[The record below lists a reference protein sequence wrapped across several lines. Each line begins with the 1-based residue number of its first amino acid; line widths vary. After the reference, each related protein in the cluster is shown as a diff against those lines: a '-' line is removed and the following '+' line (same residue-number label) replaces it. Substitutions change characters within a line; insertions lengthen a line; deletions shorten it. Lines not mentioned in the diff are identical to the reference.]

1 MFLSPLYSIDVDCCV
16 GCIPTSS
23 RKYQDVDILDA
34 SSTTPKIATLM
45 MVVYPGILSSPFC
58 ISVVVLPSD
67 IVYMIVIYATVG
79 GGLLILSSDGIIII
93 VL

>member
-16 GCIPTSS
+16 GCISTSF

-45 MVVYPGILSSPFC
+45 MVVYSGMLLPPIR
-58 ISVVVLPSD
+58 ISVVILLLHV
-67 IVYMIVIYATVG
+67 VYMIVVYTFVG
-79 GGLLILSSDGIIII
+79 GGVMILTSDGIINI
-93 VL
+93 LL